1 MHGNNKSGIV
11 LTSRDRLL
19 LKEIAVGKIIDREI
33 AKEIAGFASTTRAN
47 SRLLK
52 LTRAGLLK
60 RFFLGTRAGGT
71 KALYCLSKK
80 GAEIVGVPV
89 RLIQRK
95 SDSLLIGD
103 QFVHHQLFINS
114 IWVQVKFRQVPV
126 PDVQFGRWLAFPS
139 ALSKQTPLI
148 PDGYFELNT
157 PSGLIPMFCEVDR
170 GTETLK
176 VFSKKISLYLQLALT
191 GEFQVLFK
199 QSRFR
204 VLVATHS
211 ERRLNML
218 KALASK
224 HTDKIFWFATL
235 DDINKHGLFAS
246 IWQRPEGSQ
255 RVALL

>member
-1 MHGNNKSGIV
+1 MPGNSKTPIV

-19 LKEIAVGKIIDREI
+19 LKELAIARVIDREI

-52 LTRAGLLK
+52 LYRAGFLK
-60 RFFLGTRAGGT
+60 RFFVGTEAGGR
-71 KALYCLSKK
+71 KSLYSLSKK
-80 GAEIVGVPV
+80 GAEEIQVQV

-103 QFVHHQLFINS
+103 QFVEHQQDINA
-114 IWVQVKFRQVPV
+114 IWVQVKFRPI
-126 PDVQFGRWLAFPS
+126 PLLDVQFARFLTFPS
-139 ALSKQTPLI
+139 PLSKQTPLI

-157 PSGLIPMFCEVDR
+157 PSGLACLFCEVDR

-176 VFSKKISLYLQLALT
+176 IWAKKISLYLDLAMT

-204 VLVATHS
+204 VLVVAHS
-211 ERRLNML
+211 ERRLNIL
-218 KALASK
+218 RHAALR
-224 HTDKIFWFATL
+224 HTNKIFWFSTL
-235 DDINKHGLFAS
+235 KQIKREGLFAP
-246 IWQRPEGSQ
+246 IWQRPEG
-255 RVALL
+255 VVMLPLF